1 MAVNAQQLRLSASVA
16 IISVWALYARLD
28 HVLTCSSLRL
38 QVVMQFGKVCPDT
51 YILDYN
57 PTITTALQAFSIA
70 LSTFDGKLRF

>member
-1 MAVNAQQLRLSASVA
+1 M
-16 IISVWALYARLD
+16 IARLPW
-28 HVLTCSSLRL
+28 HVESFLCSPLCSQCGVRRRHVDSRSAP
-38 QVVMQFGKVCPDT
+38 QVVMQFGKVSPNV

>member
-1 MAVNAQQLRLSASVA
+1 MFIDA
-16 IISVWALYARLD
+16 
-28 HVLTCSSLRL
+28 TP